1 MRFQRNLP
9 GFTVM
14 GKGCS
19 SHSRLLDPCLLA
31 ILFSDPDKF
40 DRAIETITGRQVSS
54 RSTPRRTSAMHQPA
68 HQRFKT
74 NTTFRRSISMDD
86 LGARQAME
94 QDYRME
100 QRNATTMLTRTNSV
114 TQVPQAVSASR
125 KAGLRIE
132 SFAFSI
138 RPFSTR
144 HPYTK
149 YNDVF

>member
-19 SHSRLLDPCLLA
+19 SHSRLLEPCLLA
-31 ILFSDPDKF
+31 IIFSDPDKF

-86 LGARQAME
+86 LGTRQAME
-94 QDYRME
+94 HDHRIE
-100 QRNATTMLTRTNSV
+100 QRYAANTILTRTNSV

-125 KAGLRIE
+125 RAGLRIG
-132 SFAFSI
+132 SL
-138 RPFSTR
+138 
-144 HPYTK
+144 
-149 YNDVF
+149 V